1 MVCEPQLNRS
11 MSMETSEIGIT
22 TGCKKLP
29 LTTTFIQ
36 TDTNTFREVV
46 QRLTGSSS
54 PPSDPAQLKRTSTG
68 TISSTIIPNNITNS
82 IGRKTKTWSS
92 MPICKL
98 HERRQYMKMR
108 PKLEIV
114 KPPTM
119 TFHSKPPS
127 SSSSSPSVPSPCTI
141 FSKLST
147 LQLEQAEENKSTN
160 TQEEKESA
168 IQERRFYLH
177 PSPCGGRPPE
187 LLTLFPLASPKSSQ
201 KE

>member
-1 MVCEPQLNRS
+1 MG
-11 MSMETSEIGIT
+11 METSELGIT
-22 TGCKKLP
+22 TGCNKLP

-54 PPSDPAQLKRTSTG
+54 PLSDPAQQAQLKRTST
-68 TISSTIIPNNITNS
+68 SIPNNITNS
-82 IGRKTKTWSS
+82 TVRKTKTWSS
-92 MPICKL
+92 TQTCKL

-141 FSKLST
+141 FSKLSI

-160 TQEEKESA
+160 TQEEERA

-187 LLTLFPLASPKSSQ
+187 LLTLFPLTSPKSSQ

>member
-1 MVCEPQLNRS
+1 MG
-11 MSMETSEIGIT
+11 METSELGIT
-22 TGCKKLP
+22 TGCNKLP

-36 TDTNTFREVV
+36 TDTNAFREVV
-46 QRLTGSSS
+46 QRLTGTSS
-54 PPSDPAQLKRTSTG
+54 PPSDPAQQAQLKRTSAG
-68 TISSTIIPNNITNS
+68 TITSTSIPNNITNS
-82 IGRKTKTWSS
+82 TVRKTKTWSS
-92 MPICKL
+92 TQTCKL

-141 FSKLST
+141 FSKLSI

-160 TQEEKESA
+160 TQEEEERA

-177 PSPCGGRPPE
+177 PSPCGCRPPE
-187 LLTLFPLASPKSSQ
+187 LLTLFPLTSPKSCQ